1 MNNVQWND
9 DSYRY
14 VRNLFRSYGMGLIFA
29 ANIFGAGSIYIL
41 SSIGVSFGFTLLWV
55 LPLSLGVGLA
65 VHEMSAR
72 LAVLDRPLMGYIR
85 DVIGSP
91 AAKAFAVFIAFIM
104 HLWSVANYA
113 LTGAALAFLT
123 PLDNVLIATILSGAA
138 GIALIEL
145 RVYQR
150 IEAVIAILVLVVFG
164 SYLVIFL
171 GIDIPAADIARG
183 LIPAVRTRMGP
194 LTMIIALV
202 GTTIYYPN
210 FFIQTSMH
218 QAKEFDTVSQYR
230 RDHTVGLVAA
240 VLMSM
245 AVLIVAAITVPSGVV
260 SLVDPARP
268 LVEELGPW
276 ALTVFIV
283 GAGAASFSSA
293 TGTLFGAG
301 FMVPQA
307 FGNDTAFGDRPFRIV
322 VNGLIVLSL
331 LLAVSILTF
340 TDFSAVQLALV
351 VPAVNGVIGL
361 PVTVLALYGAMH
373 RYYNPTRIENVV
385 FIGTVILT
393 FLVALLTA
401 TSLAETIRTIV

>member
-1 MNNVQWND
+1 MSNVQLTDN
-9 DSYRY
+9 SFRY
-14 VRNLFRSYGMGLIFA
+14 VRNLLRSYGMGLIFA

-41 SSIGVSFGFTLLWV
+41 SNVGVSFRFTLLWV
-55 LPLSLGVGLA
+55 LPLSLGVGLV

-72 LAVLDRPLMGYIR
+72 LAVLDQPLMGYIR
-85 DVIGSP
+85 DVIGAP
-91 AAKAFAVFIAFIM
+91 AAKAFAVFIAVIM

-113 LTGAALAFLT
+113 LTGAALAYLT

-150 IEAVIAILVLVVFG
+150 IETVIAVLVLAVFG
-164 SYLVIFL
+164 SYLAIFL
-171 GIDIPAADIARG
+171 GIDVPAADVARG
-183 LIPAVRTRMGP
+183 LVPTIRTDMEY
-194 LTMIIALV
+194 LAMIMALV

-210 FFIQTSMH
+210 FFIQTSMN
-218 QAKEFDTVSQYR
+218 QAKDFDTLSQYR
-230 RDHTVGLVAA
+230 RDHTVGLIAA
-240 VLMSM
+240 VLMSI
-245 AVLIVAAITVPSGVV
+245 AVLLVAAITVPSGVV

-307 FGNDTAFGDRPFRIV
+307 FGHDTVFGDRLFRIV

-331 LLAVSILTF
+331 LLTVPILAF

-373 RYYNPTRIENVV
+373 RYYNPTLTENVI
-385 FIGTVILT
+385 FGGIVILT
-393 FLVALLTA
+393 FLLALLTGK
-401 TSLAETIRTIV
+401 SLTELITTLV